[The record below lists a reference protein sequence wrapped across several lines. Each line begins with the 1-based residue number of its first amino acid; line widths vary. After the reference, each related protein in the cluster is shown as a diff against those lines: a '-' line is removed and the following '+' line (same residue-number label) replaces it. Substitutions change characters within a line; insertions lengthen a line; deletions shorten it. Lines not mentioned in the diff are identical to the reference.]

1 MKKLVFFLEETSAA
15 VFLEEFLPRAF
26 PVINDREMFEPKF
39 ISFSGKHDLQ
49 HGLLKKLRGWRAPN
63 TAFVVLQ
70 DQDREDCRK
79 AKKRLVAICR
89 KPGARRKKA
98 TVRIVCRQ
106 LENWY
111 LGDLAAV
118 DSVYGMGLQKKY
130 GNKSRFRN
138 VDELDGEKTL
148 SRITG
153 NEYQKV
159 GGSRK
164 MGLAMNTDYLQNNS
178 HSFRVFC
185 KHVGRLVGGK

>member
-1 MKKLVFFLEETSAA
+1 MKRLVFFLEERSAEA
-15 VFLEEFLPRAF
+15 FLKGFLPRAF
-26 PVINDREMFEPKF
+26 PVMNDRERFDPKF
-39 ISFSGKHDLQ
+39 ISFSGKHDLR
-49 HGLLKKLRGWRAPN
+49 HKLLGKLKGWRAPN
-63 TAFVVLQ
+63 SAFVVLQ
-70 DQDREDCRK
+70 DQDGEDCHQ
-79 AKKRLVAICR
+79 AKDRLVEICR

-118 DSVYGMGLQKKY
+118 DSVYKTELQKKY
-130 GNKSRFRN
+130 ANKARFRN

-164 MGLAMNTDYLQNNS
+164 MGLAMNTDYSQNNS

-185 KHVGRLVGGK
+185 QHINRLIGGE

>member
-1 MKKLVFFLEETSAA
+1 MKKLAFLLEEDSARIFLEG
-15 VFLEEFLPRAF
+15 FLPRAF
-26 PVINDREMFEPKF
+26 PVISDREKFEPKF
-39 ISFSGKHDLQ
+39 FPFEGKHDLR
-49 HGLLKKLRGWRAPN
+49 HRLPKKLKEWRVPN
-63 TAFVVLQ
+63 SAFVVLQ

-79 AKKRLVAICR
+79 AKERLVAICQE
-89 KPGARRKKA
+89 PGARHTKA

-164 MGLAMNTDYLQNNS
+164 MGLAMNTDYSQNNS

-185 KHVGRLVGGK
+185 QHINRLIGGE

>member
-1 MKKLVFFLEETSAA
+1 MKTLVFFLEETSAA

-26 PVINDREMFEPKF
+26 PVMNDRERFEPKF
-39 ISFSGKHDLQ
+39 IPFSGKHDLQ
-49 HGLLKKLRGWRAPN
+49 HRLLKKLRGWRAPN
-63 TAFVVLQ
+63 TAFVILQ

-79 AKKRLVAICR
+79 AKERLAEICR
-89 KPGARRKKA
+89 KPGARPKKA

-118 DSVYGMGLQKKY
+118 DSVYKTELQKNA
-130 GNKSRFRN
+130 NKERFRN
-138 VDELDGEKTL
+138 VDDLDGAKTL
-148 SRITG
+148 FKITG
-153 NEYQKV
+153 NEYQKI

-164 MGLAMNTDYLQNNS
+164 MGLAMNPDYLQNNS

-185 KHVGRLVGGK
+185 EHVSRLVSGE